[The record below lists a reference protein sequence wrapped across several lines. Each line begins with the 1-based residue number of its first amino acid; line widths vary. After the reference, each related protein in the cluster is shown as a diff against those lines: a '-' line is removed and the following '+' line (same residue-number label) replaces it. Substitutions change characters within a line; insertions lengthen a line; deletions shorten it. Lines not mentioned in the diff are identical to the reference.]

1 MRRLA
6 VISMHT
12 SPLEQPGSG
21 DAGGMNVYILHTARQ
36 TARRGIEVDIYTR
49 ATRPSQPEVVTV
61 EPNLRVINIVAG
73 PYEGLSKNELSTQ
86 LTAFTGGIID
96 FIRREQT
103 APYCTIHSHYWLSGQ
118 VAWLLRDLWEVPWVH
133 TAHTLAAVKN
143 LNRAV
148 GDKPEPES
156 RRICEQQIVD
166 NADRLVVNTT
176 DETEMLVHHYDAEP
190 ERISVVPP
198 GVDLSLFT
206 PGTNRNTERSRR
218 ALGIPLDAKVVAFV
232 GRLQP
237 LKGPDVLLKAAAEL
251 MRRDPCRNLQ
261 VVLCGGPSGNGLERP
276 DEYIELAREL
286 KLDGVVRFL
295 RPRPAEELVTVYQA
309 ADVVAMPS
317 HSESFG
323 LVSMEAQATGT
334 PVVATRTGGLTLAI
348 RDGET
353 GLLVSGHDPLVW
365 ADTLERILEND
376 ELRIQMA
383 TQAPVH
389 AQQFSWEKSVDMLER
404 VYDGAEQCAD
414 QRHQRDRNGV
424 GA

>member
-21 DAGGMNVYILHTARQ
+21 DAGGMNVYILHTAQ
-36 TARRGIEVDIYTR
+36 ETARRGIAVDIYTR
-49 ATRPSQPEVVTV
+49 ATRPSQPEVVEV
-61 EPNLRVINIVAG
+61 APNLRVINVVAG

-86 LTAFTGGIID
+86 LTAFAGGILD
-96 FIRREQT
+96 FIRREGT
-103 APYCTIHSHYWLSGQ
+103 APYCVIHSHYWLSGQ
-118 VAWLLRDLWEVPWVH
+118 VAWLLRDLWNVPWVH

-143 LNRAV
+143 MNRAA

-166 NADRLVVNTT
+166 NADRLVVNTD
-176 DETEMLVHHYDAEP
+176 DEAQMLVHHYDADAN
-190 ERISVVPP
+190 RISVVPP
-198 GVDLSLFT
+198 GVDLHLFT
-206 PGTNRNTERSRR
+206 PGTDRNTERSRR

-237 LKGPDVLLKAAAEL
+237 LKGPDVLLKTTAEL

-323 LVSMEAQATGT
+323 LVSVEAQATGT
-334 PVVATRTGGLTLAI
+334 PVVATRTGGLALAV
-348 RDGET
+348 RDDAT
-353 GLLVSGHDPLVW
+353 GLLVDGHNPQTW
-365 ADTLERILEND
+365 ADTLERILEDD
-376 ELRIQMA
+376 ELRIAMA
-383 TQAPVH
+383 TEAPVH
-389 AQQFSWEKSVDMLER
+389 ARQFSWEHSVDRLEQT
-404 VYDGAEQCAD
+404 YIGATDCAT
-414 QRHQRDRNGV
+414 QRHRNGA